1 MYEQC
6 KFTVKE
12 RRPLQLVVL
21 FTQWRL
27 LIADVLEPWT
37 AKCSEQEDK
46 VFSVAYAVLPRYSM
60 CNCVLNIGKHAIQST
75 LMECANTTGDLSLQF
90 HVNQAIVAAWSKFNS
105 EFQNMGHNQVYQ
117 LHDLPHVQWPSMKV
131 RQVDVTGLTDA
142 DPEYNRLTM
151 DLQDLVHTVEDNG
164 EVWVA
169 SNEAIQEEL
178 RNMDDESGWFLDHS
192 RWIVAG
198 LGLGMIF
205 IAILLFTNMGV
216 TGQALKKVGG
226 ALPVQFIHLS
236 FRHHFPRR
244 HPDKEELMNRFT
256 HVFKDV
262 ASVAVNS
269 LVKPDEP
276 QASTSTG
283 SATTGV

>member
-1 MYEQC
+1 M
-6 KFTVKE
+6 
-12 RRPLQLVVL
+12 
-21 FTQWRL
+21 
-27 LIADVLEPWT
+27 LEPWT

-46 VFSVAYAVLPRYSM
+46 VFSVAYAVLPQYSM
-60 CNCVLNIGKHAIQST
+60 CNCVLNVGKHAIQST
-75 LMECANTTGDLSLQF
+75 LTECTNTTGDLSLQF
-90 HVNQAIVAAWSKFNS
+90 HVNQAVVAAWSEYNS
-105 EFQNMGHNQVYQ
+105 EFQNTGHDQAYQ

-131 RQVDVTGLTDA
+131 RRVDVTGLTDA
-142 DPEYNRLTM
+142 DPEYNHLTM

-192 RWIVAG
+192 QWIVTG
-198 LGLGMIF
+198 LGLGTIF
-205 IAILLFTNMGV
+205 VAILLFTNMGV
-216 TGQALKKVGG
+216 MGQALKKVGG
-226 ALPVQFIHLS
+226 ALPVQFIQSS
-236 FRHHFPRR
+236 FQRHFPRQ

-256 HVFKDV
+256 HVFKDA
-262 ASVAVNS
+262 ASAAVNL
-269 LVKPDEP
+269 LVKPDEL

>member
-1 MYEQC
+1 M
-6 KFTVKE
+6 
-12 RRPLQLVVL
+12 
-21 FTQWRL
+21 
-27 LIADVLEPWT
+27 
-37 AKCSEQEDK
+37 
-46 VFSVAYAVLPRYSM
+46 
-60 CNCVLNIGKHAIQST
+60 
-75 LMECANTTGDLSLQF
+75 
-90 HVNQAIVAAWSKFNS
+90 
-105 EFQNMGHNQVYQ
+105 
-117 LHDLPHVQWPSMKV
+117 
-131 RQVDVTGLTDA
+131 DVTGLTDA

-178 RNMDDESGWFLDHS
+178 QNMDTESGWFLDHS
-192 RWIVAG
+192 QWIVTG
-198 LGLGMIF
+198 LALGTVF
-205 IAILLFTNMGV
+205 VAILLFTNMGV
-216 TGQALKKVGG
+216 MGQALKKVGG
-226 ALPVQFIHLS
+226 ALPVQFIRSS

-256 HVFKDV
+256 HAFKDV